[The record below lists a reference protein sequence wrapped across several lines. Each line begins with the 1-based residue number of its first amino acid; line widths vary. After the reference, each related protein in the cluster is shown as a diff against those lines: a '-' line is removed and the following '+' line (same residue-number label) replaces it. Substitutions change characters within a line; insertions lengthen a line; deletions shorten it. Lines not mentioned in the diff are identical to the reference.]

1 MLANEL
7 RAYREAGGYAIVDV
21 TPSHLGR
28 NPAGMARI
36 SQASGVQI
44 VMGGG
49 WYRREYHPAE
59 IAVTSTNQLADRII
73 GDSGWR

>member
-1 MLANEL
+1 MMHEHTLIDLEASYGDYNAIVTDEAMLANEL

-36 SQASGVQI
+36 SRRRAS
-44 VMGGG
+44 
-49 WYRREYHPAE
+49 R
-59 IAVTSTNQLADRII
+59 S
-73 GDSGWR
+73 